1 MPIFLTLLLAILTIV
16 VLLRKRVMIGLAI
29 LAAGFVMWLCNDRS
43 LMTFWT
49 SAVETVTL
57 PRTYDLFFA
66 LYFVMCLEVQL
77 RKSGTLKKMVDALN
91 RLFSSVRI
99 TLAVMPAF
107 LGLLPSLGGARF
119 SAPIVQQASANM
131 TISPEKKAAINY
143 YFRHI
148 FETAS
153 PTVPGMLLAC
163 TITGIHLSDFVLHLF
178 WFAVL
183 SFIAGWFV
191 MLAPLKKFDH
201 VKKPEDTGASRWVD
215 LGNVALAVSP
225 VVLNILLMLVF
236 NMPAG
241 IAMGVAVLA
250 LIPTFALL
258 KRPVPIID
266 IFKDAF
272 DVKLLLNVVM
282 ILYFI
287 SLLTGT
293 GVLDE
298 TLAALKALPLPMPV
312 IFALISV
319 LMGLLTGMSQGYI
332 AMIMPIAAAVAPGS
346 LVYAG
351 IGMVFGCVGQMLTPV
366 HLCFTISVDYFKA
379 DFLKTLKSIF
389 ICEAILSVVFAAW
402 TYFTWA

>member
-49 SAVETVTL
+49 SAVETATL

-77 RKSGTLKKMVDALN
+77 RKSGTLKGMVDALN

-99 TLAVMPAF
+99 TIAVMPAF

-119 SAPIVQQASANM
+119 SAPIVQAACANM
-131 TISPEKKAAINY
+131 TLSPEKKAAINY

-148 FETAS
+148 FETSS

-163 TITGIHLSDFVLHLF
+163 TITGIHLSDFVIHLF
-178 WFAVL
+178 WFSIVTW
-183 SFIAGWFV
+183 IVGWIV
-191 MLAPLKKFDH
+191 MMVPLKKYDH
-201 VKKPEDTGASRWVD
+201 VKKSVDSGASRRAD
-215 LGNVALAVSP
+215 LGNVLLAVSP
-225 VVLNILLMLVF
+225 VVLNILLMLLF
-236 NMPAG
+236 DMPAG

-250 LIPTFALL
+250 LIPTFAIL
-258 KRPVPIID
+258 KRSVPIID

-287 SLLTGT
+287 SLLTHT
-293 GVLDE
+293 GVLDA
-298 TLAALKALPLPMPV
+298 TLAALQALPLPMPV

-332 AMIMPIAAAVAPGS
+332 AMTMPIAAAIAPGS
-346 LVYAG
+346 LAYAG

-379 DFLKTLKSIF
+379 DFFKTLKSIF
-389 ICEAILSVVFAAW
+389 ICEAILSVIFAAW